1 MYIQVAAFTTGQPRT
16 KMSRATKTTYV
27 FNLSKVCYL
36 IDVKIIK
43 YQNSMVINELSA
55 ILLIYITQKML
66 KTDSYIHTYKQT
78 G

>member
-1 MYIQVAAFTTGQPRT
+1 
-16 KMSRATKTTYV
+16 
-27 FNLSKVCYL
+27 
-36 IDVKIIK
+36 
-43 YQNSMVINELSA
+43 MVINELSA